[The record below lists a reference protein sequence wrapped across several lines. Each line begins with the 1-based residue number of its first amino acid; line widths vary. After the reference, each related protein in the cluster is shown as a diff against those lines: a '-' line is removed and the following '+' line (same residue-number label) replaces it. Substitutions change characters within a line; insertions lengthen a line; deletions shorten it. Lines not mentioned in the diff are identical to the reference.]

1 MSNSPSN
8 VFLVLNEVLQNVEVD
23 QVQESKTMQKMRVIT
38 AERAEVQGKIHEQ
51 LKQKRV
57 RFDTT
62 VVKSE
67 SSFAVTEIPI
77 DDSEG
82 KYTKFV

>member
-51 LKQKRV
+51 LNRRGFGLTLQLSSPSPLLLLLK
-57 RFDTT
+57 FLLMI
-62 VVKSE
+62 VK
-67 SSFAVTEIPI
+67 
-77 DDSEG
+77 G
-82 KYTKFV
+82 R

>member
-23 QVQESKTMQKMRVIT
+23 QQESKTMQKMRVIT

-51 LKQKRV
+51 CKQKKIY
-57 RFDTT
+57 D
-62 VVKSE
+62 
-67 SSFAVTEIPI
+67 
-77 DDSEG
+77 
-82 KYTKFV
+82 

>member
-8 VFLVLNEVLQNVEVD
+8 VFLVLNEVLEGIEVE
-23 QVQESKTMQKMRVIT
+23 QVQESKTMQKMRVL
-38 AERAEVQGKIHEQ
+38 AKERAEIQGEIHEK
-51 LKQKRV
+51 LKKLGV

-67 SSFAVTEIPI
+67 SLLL
-77 DDSEG
+77 
-82 KYTKFV
+82 